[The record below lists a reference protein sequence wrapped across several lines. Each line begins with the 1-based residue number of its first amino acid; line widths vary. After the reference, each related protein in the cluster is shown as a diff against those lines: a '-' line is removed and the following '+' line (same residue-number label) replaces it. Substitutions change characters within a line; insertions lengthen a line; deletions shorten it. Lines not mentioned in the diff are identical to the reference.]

1 MVGGSET
8 GSSVRLSHIPSA
20 DKISL
25 DAAQTA
31 PIRQHQLI
39 HLHTSDK
46 NHTTEEI
53 HSGLVAA
60 GLRYDV
66 LTMFPIKK
74 GLWELLVLSS
84 SLDKIRTYTKQ
95 CGFDIN
101 QHSPPSRG
109 LFVRASIIRH
119 QGGQTQDA
127 EAFLE
132 ETALFYDN
140 LLKSHSYLNVLI
152 DIASAI
158 GSIPISV
165 VMGHYLYRR
174 RRFRFISERQ

>member
-1 MVGGSET
+1 
-8 GSSVRLSHIPSA
+8 LHIPSA

-31 PIRQHQLI
+31 PIRQYQLI
-39 HLHTSDK
+39 YLHTGDK

-53 HSGLVAA
+53 HSNLVAT
-60 GLRYDV
+60 GLRYAV
-66 LTMFPIKK
+66 LTMFPVKE
-74 GLWELLVLSS
+74 GLWELLVFSP
-84 SLDKIRTYTKQ
+84 SLDKIRTYTKK

-101 QHSPPSRG
+101 ERSRPSRG

-119 QGGQTQDA
+119 QDRQTQDA

-132 ETALFYDN
+132 EAALFYDN

-158 GSIPISV
+158 VSIPISV